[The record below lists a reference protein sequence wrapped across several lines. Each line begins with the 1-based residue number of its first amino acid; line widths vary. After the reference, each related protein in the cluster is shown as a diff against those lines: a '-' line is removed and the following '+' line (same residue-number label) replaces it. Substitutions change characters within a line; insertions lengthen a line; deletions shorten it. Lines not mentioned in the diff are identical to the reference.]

1 MKQNLLKTLLLA
13 STLSM
18 TICACDNGTPSE
30 DLSSNTEVSDSSI
43 NSESTQVTDSVTD
56 SSIETPEDEF
66 PPIVE
71 LSRKIYIEGETAYP
85 YVTQFDVYSP
95 STGLY
100 RSKLRNYSVIMPT
113 ECPNGDAIVKIVSG
127 SDVAEVTIK
136 YFESVEKAIECTKLD
151 IPDDISALFDES
163 KYIDATTGKLKFDA
177 EVVDGEISTPIIAD
191 KKGNK
196 AAVSVTAIDKN
207 PPLIEWTANFL
218 ELWQRPEKLQ
228 TAQYDPDKLTIEHYI
243 DENGEPHYNCTYLPE
258 ANYTTANIYN
268 YEIITDATGRIVYL
282 GEIKYTSGQW
292 AHPDA
297 EEGYWSCYKDYRDN
311 PVFTYADDWDPEKSS
326 TRDLFQKVLP
336 DGGMWIIGYN
346 CDPDTRAGYIDQL
359 WGYISGLTTKIH
371 AADGTFKLTMDDAN
385 VEATLNSVRIKHTV
399 GARQL
404 YIYKVADIYQQ
415 YAYYYS
421 QALASGNEAA
431 IAFKDKVLNTLI
443 AVLLDEVKNEEIL
456 FNYYEEQVLVKLNEW
471 KDMLDSTAAE

>member
-18 TICACDNGTPSE
+18 TICACGNETPSN
-30 DLSSNTEVSDSSI
+30 DLSSDHVGTTDSVIDSSSDSS
-43 NSESTQVTDSVTD
+43 TD
-56 SSIETPEDEF
+56 TPDEF
-66 PPIVE
+66 PAIVE
-71 LSRKIYIEGETAYP
+71 LSRNVYIEGETVYP
-85 YVTQFDVYSP
+85 YVTRFDVYSP

-136 YFESVEKAIECTKLD
+136 YYETVEKAVEDIKLD
-151 IPDDISALFDES
+151 IPDDTSALFDES
-163 KYIDATTGKLKFDA
+163 KYIDTNTGKLKF
-177 EVVDGEISTPIIAD
+177 EVDVADGEISTPIIAD

-196 AAVSVTAIDKN
+196 AEISVTAIDKN

-218 ELWQRPEKLQ
+218 ELWQRPERLQ
-228 TAQYDPDKLTIEHYI
+228 KAQYDPDKLTIEHFV
-243 DENGEPHYNCTYLPE
+243 DEEGVPHYNCTYLPE
-258 ANYTTANIYN
+258 ANYTSSAIYN
-268 YEIITDATGRIVYL
+268 YEIITDSTGKIVYL
-282 GEIKYTSGQW
+282 GEVKYTAGTW

-297 EEGYWSCYKDYRDN
+297 DDEYWSCYKDFKEN
-311 PVFTYADDWDPEKSS
+311 PVFTYSKDYKAQTDEDFDDMKDSPR
-326 TRDLFQKVLP
+326 RDLFQKVLP
-336 DGGMWIIGYN
+336 DDGMWIIGYN
-346 CDPDTRAGYIDQL
+346 CEPEKRSGYIDQL
-359 WGYISGLTTKIH
+359 WGYMSGLTTQIH

-385 VEATLNSVRIKHTV
+385 VEAALNRVRLKHKV

-404 YIYKVADIYQQ
+404 YVYTVADIYQQ

-421 QALASGNEAA
+421 QALASGNETV
-431 IAFKDKVLNTLI
+431 IAFRDEVFKTLI

-456 FNYYEEQVLVKLNEW
+456 YKYYEDQVFVKLDEW
-471 KDMLDSTAAE
+471 KEIIN